1 MSLLCGTATYGEVLI
16 HEWVPSKPLSER
28 PMEKLAR
35 VQFLESSTNLPSHL
49 RRTQGYFKRGII
61 SGGRG
66 SRLIQI
72 GKSDQH
78 TASASSS
85 SSLRNAHLHPPR
97 ARAHSR
103 FEPIPVM
110 DVETQANL
118 IQKIVAPGSD
128 YAAGLLDGLG
138 LSEPPSRERI
148 NVEIEERLLLPKQ
161 KLPDHWL
168 PKYQM

>member
-1 MSLLCGTATYGEVLI
+1 
-16 HEWVPSKPLSER
+16 
-28 PMEKLAR
+28 
-35 VQFLESSTNLPSHL
+35 
-49 RRTQGYFKRGII
+49 
-61 SGGRG
+61 
-66 SRLIQI
+66 
-72 GKSDQH
+72 
-78 TASASSS
+78 
-85 SSLRNAHLHPPR
+85 
-97 ARAHSR
+97 
-103 FEPIPVM
+103 M